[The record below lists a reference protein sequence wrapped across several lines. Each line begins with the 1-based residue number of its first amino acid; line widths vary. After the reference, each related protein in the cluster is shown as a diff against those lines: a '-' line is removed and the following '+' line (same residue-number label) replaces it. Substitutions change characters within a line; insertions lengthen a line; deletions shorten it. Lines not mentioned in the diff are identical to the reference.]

1 MCEAVRK
8 FRIMQMGFT
17 VFVSQG
23 NESFSAYPFN
33 VYLFPCGQESGQ
45 ESGQDVTMDINTVN
59 FHKSNHFD
67 FNTWIYEGLS
77 SSGSDDDPEVL
88 SRSSPKTAS
97 EGSDSDNDYID
108 HDILKKGE
116 GKISIEKSE
125 GLSHGGAAQLFRML
139 KDFKVPIIGHNI
151 LIDLMFM
158 YSEFC
163 GPLPESLPSFKKEI
177 RRIFPM

>member
-33 VYLFPCGQESGQ
+33 AYLFPREQEDGQN
-45 ESGQDVTMDINTVN
+45 VTMDINTVN

-67 FNTWIYEGLS
+67 FNAWIYEGLS
-77 SSGSDDDPEVL
+77 SSGSEDDPEL
-88 SRSSPKTAS
+88 LFRSSPKTAS
-97 EGSDSDNDYID
+97 EGSDSDNDYT
-108 HDILKKGE
+108 DILKKAE
-116 GKISIEKSE
+116 GKITIEKSE